1 MMFKCHVLLEED
13 RCTRGPLKKLFQGD
27 DWRGLFLY
35 YGKKV
40 TFPVCA
46 SLAIPH
52 QKPQL
57 KQKKNNQNE
66 NKVESLNQTPR
77 LLIIKY

>member
-1 MMFKCHVLLEED
+1 MSYWKKADELEEFWKNSF
-13 RCTRGPLKKLFQGD
+13 RETTVGD
-27 DWRGLFLY
+27 CFY
-35 YGKKV
+35 IMGKKV

-57 KQKKNNQNE
+57 KQKKQS
-66 NKVESLNQTPR
+66 K
-77 LLIIKY
+77 